1 MATDKQYKLLLKD
14 NFFKTIVRFIAKK
27 CGYICVPSD
36 YPSWILKSATTQER
50 IASVESVRKFVYREG
65 DHNGRAA
72 VYREISVEIE
82 SFGKF

>member
-1 MATDKQYKLLLKD
+1 MLSDKQYKIILKD
-14 NFFKTIVRFIAKK
+14 TFIRRLIRKLASK